1 MPLKPIDL
9 EYFNQTGKNVH
20 ECIVAASKR
29 ARQINDDIKIE
40 FNQRVELVT
49 IKTESET
56 EENDINPDQL
66 KISLEFEQRPKPPD
80 TALEQLLDDSLQ
92 WKFRERVEV
101 VVPKDEEP
109 AGDDGSEE

>member
-40 FNQRVELVT
+40 FNQRVELIT
-49 IKTESET
+49 TKTESEA

-66 KISLEFEQRPKPPD
+66 KISLEFEQRPKPTD
-80 TALEQLLDDSLQ
+80 TALEQLLDDSLT
-92 WKFRERVEV
+92 WRFKEREVIA
-101 VVPKDEEP
+101 VPKDDDAAEEETP
-109 AGDDGSEE
+109 EE